1 MTGQTPYS
9 PRYRNYV
16 LFILFITY
24 VLNFLDRQLM
34 TILLEPIKAEFGASD
49 TAMGF
54 LTGFAF
60 ALFYAT
66 LGIPVARLADRWSR
80 RNVIAI
86 SITLWSGMTALCG
99 AASSFT
105 QLALLRVGV
114 GIGEA
119 GGTPP
124 SHSLIASYFPP
135 GQRST
140 ALSLHSTGT
149 QFGILIGMLG
159 GALIAETYGWR
170 MAFVIFGAPGILV
183 GLLLAFTVQEP
194 PRPKA
199 DGGSMRADIGRVL
212 RLPAFALIAIAG
224 ALTALSG
231 YGLGA
236 WSPSF
241 LIRIHGLSLVEA
253 GLLLGGIGTVGG
265 IIGAVAGGL
274 LCDKLCRSD
283 QRWQLWLPALGAIG
297 SAPMMLAFVLWPE
310 SQFWEVAG
318 VKVPVAMLFMLL
330 GGILASL
337 WVGPTYAA
345 IQSIAPDTLR
355 TQASAIFLF
364 AFNLVGLGLGPL
376 VVGIASD
383 LLQAD
388 FGVYGLRYALAFSMF
403 GVVVGSVLFWRA
415 AGRYRPLSDAA
426 ALKTT
431 SQ

>member
-1 MTGQTPYS
+1 MVNKSPASSHYS
-9 PRYRNYV
+9 PAYRNYV
-16 LFILFITY
+16 LFILFLTY

-86 SITLWSGMTALCG
+86 SISLWSAMTALCG
-99 AASSFT
+99 AAGSFA
-105 QLALLRVGV
+105 QLALFRVGV
-114 GIGEA
+114 GVGEA

-124 SHSLIASYFPP
+124 SHSLIVSYFPP
-135 GQRST
+135 HQRST
-140 ALSLHSTGT
+140 ALSVHSTGT

-159 GALIAETYGWR
+159 GAIIAESLGWR
-170 MAFVIFGAPGILV
+170 MAFLVFGAPGILV
-183 GLLLAFTVQEP
+183 GLLLALTVEEP
-194 PRPKA
+194 KRPA
-199 DGGSMRADIGRVL
+199 VLVGSMRDDVVTVL
-212 RLPAFALIAIAG
+212 RLPAFAMIASAG

-236 WSPSF
+236 WSPSL
-241 LIRIHGLSLVEA
+241 LIRIHGLTLVEA

-265 IIGAVAGGL
+265 IIGAIAGGL
-274 LCDKLCRSD
+274 LCDRLCQRD
-283 QRWQLWLPALGAIG
+283 RRWQLWLPALGAIC

-310 SQFWEVAG
+310 SQFWLVAG
-318 VKVPVAMLFMLL
+318 TQIPVAMIFLL
-330 GGILASL
+330 AGGILSSL
-337 WVGPTYAA
+337 WIGPTYAA
-345 IQSIAPDTLR
+345 IQSIAPDRVR
-355 TQASAIFLF
+355 TQASALFLF

-383 LLQAD
+383 LLQHSH
-388 FGVYGLRYALAFSMF
+388 GVYGLRYALAASMS
-403 GVVVGSVLFWRA
+403 GVVLGSWLFWRA
-415 AGRYRPLSDAA
+415 SRRYQPIS
-426 ALKTT
+426 
-431 SQ
+431 

>member
-1 MTGQTPYS
+1 MSYANYS
-9 PRYRNYV
+9 PRYRKYV
-16 LFILFITY
+16 LFILFLTY

-80 RNVIAI
+80 RNVVAI
-86 SITLWSGMTALCG
+86 SITVWSGMTALCG

-114 GIGEA
+114 GVGEA

-135 GQRST
+135 EQRST

-159 GALIAETYGWR
+159 GALIADSLGWR
-170 MAFVIFGAPGILV
+170 MAFVIFGAPGLIV
-183 GLLLAFTVQEP
+183 GLLLALTVKEP
-194 PRPKA
+194 PRTSA
-199 DGGSMRADIGRVL
+199 SSGGSMRQDIGTVL
-212 RLPAFALIAIAG
+212 RLPGFTLIAAAG

-236 WSPSF
+236 WSPSL

-265 IIGAVAGGL
+265 IIGAVAGGV
-274 LCDKLCRSD
+274 LCDRLCRRD
-283 QRWQLWLPALGAIG
+283 RRWQLWLPALGAIG
-297 SAPMMLAFVLWPE
+297 SAPMMLGFVLWPE
-310 SQFWEVAG
+310 SHFWDIAG
-318 VKVPVAMLFMLL
+318 LKVPVAMVFMLF

-345 IQSIAPDTLR
+345 IQSIAPDNLR

-376 VVGIASD
+376 VVGFASD
-383 LLQAD
+383 MLQAD
-388 FGVYGLRYALAFSMF
+388 FGVYGLRYALASSMI
-403 GVVVGSVLFWRA
+403 GVVAGSLLFWRA
-415 AGRYRPLSDAA
+415 SLRYRPLG
-426 ALKTT
+426 
-431 SQ
+431 

>member
-1 MTGQTPYS
+1 MSSPDLASGYS

-16 LFILFITY
+16 LFVLFLTY

-86 SITLWSGMTALCG
+86 SITVWSGMTALCG
-99 AASSFT
+99 AASSFA
-105 QLALLRVGV
+105 QLALFRVGV
-114 GIGEA
+114 GVGEA

-135 GQRST
+135 EQRST

-159 GALIAETYGWR
+159 GAVIAETLGWR
-170 MAFVIFGAPGILV
+170 MAFVVFGVPGILV
-183 GLLLAFTVQEP
+183 GLLLALTVKEP
-194 PRPKA
+194 PRA
-199 DGGSMRADIGRVL
+199 ELSTGNMRQDVMTVL
-212 RLPAFALIAIAG
+212 RIPSFVLIASAG
-224 ALTALSG
+224 AFTALAG

-241 LIRIHGLSLVEA
+241 LIRIHGLTLVEA

-265 IIGAVAGGL
+265 LIGAISGGV
-274 LCDKLCRSD
+274 LCDRQCRRD
-283 QRWQLWLPALGAIG
+283 KRWQLWLPALGALG
-297 SAPMMLAFVLWPE
+297 SAPMMLAFLLWPE
-310 SQFWEVAG
+310 SHFWEIAG
-318 VKVPVAMLFMLL
+318 IKVPLAMVFLLL
-330 GGILASL
+330 GGILSSL
-337 WVGPTYAA
+337 WIGPTYAA
-345 IQSIAPDTLR
+345 IQSIAPDSLR
-355 TQASAIFLF
+355 TQASAMFLF

-383 LLQAD
+383 LLQQSY
-388 FGVYGLRYALAFSMF
+388 GVYGLRYALAVSMS
-403 GVVVGSVLFWRA
+403 GVVLGSFLFWRA
-415 AGRYRPLSDAA
+415 SARYQPVS
-426 ALKTT
+426 
-431 SQ
+431 